1 MAPLP
6 WAMSDLGPQTSD
18 FPRWGL
24 FGGAF
29 DPPHVGHLIVAE
41 TLREALGL
49 DRVVW
54 MVAARPP
61 HKQDRAVTPFAH
73 RLAMVQAA
81 IAGNP
86 AFEASDLE
94 ARLYAATG
102 QPSYTV
108 ETLRALHAA
117 HPGVRWALLMGED
130 QYAAFD
136 TWRAPDEI
144 ARLADLVVYRRTG
157 ATAAPEVQ
165 ARFPARIVEAGRVD
179 MSSTEIRARAAAG
192 RSLRH
197 LVPEAVRAYVA
208 AHALYRMR
216 DGK

>member
-1 MAPLP
+1 
-6 WAMSDLGPQTSD
+6 MSDLGPRTSD
-18 FPRWGL
+18 LPRWGL

-29 DPPHVGHLIVAE
+29 DPPHVGHLVVAE

-94 ARLYAATG
+94 ARLLAATG

-117 HPGVRWALLMGED
+117 HPGVQWALLMGED
-130 QYAAFD
+130 QYAAFE
-136 TWRAPDEI
+136 TWRAPEEI

-157 ATAAPEVQ
+157 ATAATDVQ

-179 MSSTEIRARAAAG
+179 VSSTEIRARAAAG
-192 RSLRH
+192 RSVRY

-208 AHALYRMR
+208 AHGLYGAGQRAA
-216 DGK
+216 G